1 MIRDLLFVRDID
13 ENFLNRL
20 ILFLILK
27 SSSQRC
33 PVKKGVAKKL
43 KAREPT
49 TLLKR
54 DCSADVS
61 FSKICEIFKIT
72 YFEEQL

>member
-1 MIRDLLFVRDID
+1 MIRDLLFVRDVD

-33 PVKKGVAKKL
+33 PVRKGVAKKL
-43 KAREPT
+43 MA
-49 TLLKR
+49 
-54 DCSADVS
+54 
-61 FSKICEIFKIT
+61 
-72 YFEEQL
+72 